1 MRIPIYF
8 LGLILFIGFMGPCTS
23 QMETPSLLQKARHL
37 AERHPDSALRLID
50 AIVDP
55 EGSLNKKQYMQ
66 YLVTRVQVRHK
77 NYLDIT
83 EDTLIF
89 DAARYFKQYDKDLK
103 QTSLAQFYSGNV
115 RRQQKQYEPAMV
127 YYKEAEQYAEKAKD
141 NSLRGLVEYN
151 IGDLLAE
158 QGLHYKAL
166 GRYKTAASYYQD
178 EPDKLAY
185 SYSAMGRMFLLEEEI
200 DSAFHYFHRGLDIA
214 KEANNNLLQSAL
226 AQSLGVAY
234 REIQK
239 YNEAEKY
246 LRQSWQLHADSS
258 DLPRYYLNLA
268 KLFTESFQIDSA
280 KVYLEKLKERVD
292 DLKDNYFQAS
302 AWNFLTGWEK
312 EQGNYD
318 SAFAYQA
325 KRMEVV
331 AQIMEDRGNQSVY
344 EVEQKYNYE
353 RMQTQHYRAQSI
365 KQRWIIVLL
374 GIVMIGGVLFIWYWI
389 RQKNRQIEVQQS
401 MDTLTEMN
409 RDLENTVQK
418 KRLALRRA
426 LLWRFDIAK
435 KVLKLNEGVRMS
447 PKNTLEKSII
457 AQFNNI
463 VYGETTIDEH
473 WEALL
478 QTFKNARPGY
488 ADKIRENYPD
498 LAETEFRICIL
509 TYADFSVKEI
519 AVVLQQSPNTIQTR
533 RTTLRKKLGLHSG
546 GDIAEHIDN
555 ILR

>member
-1 MRIPIYF
+1 MRTPIYF
-8 LGLILFIGFMGPCTS
+8 FGLILFIGFKAACTS
-23 QMETPSLLQKARHL
+23 QIETPSLLQEARYL
-37 AERHPDSALRLID
+37 AESHPDSAMRLID

-77 NYLDIT
+77 NYRDIT

-89 DAARYFKQYDKDLK
+89 DAARYFRQHNKDLK
-103 QTSLAQFYSGNV
+103 QTALALFYSGSV

-127 YYKEAEQYAEKAKD
+127 YYKEAEHYAKKAKD

-166 GRYKTAASYYQD
+166 DRYRTAARYYQD
-178 EPDKLAY
+178 ELDKLAY
-185 SYSAMGRMFLLEEEI
+185 SYSAMGRMFLFEEDN
-200 DSAFHYFHRGLDIA
+200 DSAFYYFHRGLDIA
-214 KEANNNLLQSAL
+214 REKGSKVLQSQL

-234 REIQK
+234 GEVKR
-239 YNEAEKY
+239 YNEAERY
-246 LRQSWQLHADSS
+246 HREAMQLTSDSTE
-258 DLPRYYLNLA
+258 LPRNYLNLA
-268 KLFTESFQIDSA
+268 KLYSKMPQADSA
-280 KVYLEKLKERVD
+280 SVYAEKLKEGLDR
-292 DLKDNYFQAS
+292 LKDNYFQAS
-302 AWNFLTGWEK
+302 ACNFLAGWEK
-312 EQGNYD
+312 AQGNYD
-318 SAFAYQA
+318 SAFAHQD
-325 KRMEVV
+325 KRMKVL

-353 RMQTQHYRAQSI
+353 RIQAQHYRAQSV

-374 GIVMIGGVLFIWYWI
+374 GIVIIGGVLFLWFWI
-389 RQKNRQIEVQQS
+389 RQKNKQIAVQQS

-409 RDLENTVQK
+409 RDLENTVLK

-435 KVLKLNEGVRMS
+435 KVLKLNEGVRMN

-478 QTFKNARPGY
+478 QTFKNSRPGY
-488 ADKIRENYPD
+488 AEKIRENYTD
-498 LAETEFRICIL
+498 LTETEFRICIL